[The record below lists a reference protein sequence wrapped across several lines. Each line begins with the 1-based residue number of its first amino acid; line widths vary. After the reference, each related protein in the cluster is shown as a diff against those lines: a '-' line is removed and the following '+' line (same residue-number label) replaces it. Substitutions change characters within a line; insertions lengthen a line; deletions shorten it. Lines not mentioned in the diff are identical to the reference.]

1 MMALQPAAGARDL
14 NPQQVEHNHRLRE
27 RLASVY
33 RLWGYEEVS
42 PPRVERLD
50 TLKAGGGI
58 ASEDIVR
65 LVADEPLGLRP
76 EMTASI
82 ARAASTRFAGR
93 PRPLRLWASGSVFEN
108 RQADEGRQC
117 IEEKLHSGVEL
128 FGEPSVSAEIELLSL
143 LMAGLESL
151 QLEHQSETRLLMGHA
166 DLMAL
171 ILMPFSGELKQQIRT
186 AMVHFDRLQLAAL
199 DLDSTC
205 MERLRRVM
213 DLRGEPADVLE
224 QLRRLFGPQPVL
236 TELDRLYKHL
246 APQASDLRVQLQLDP
261 TFQAHYGLYDGLVFQ
276 LVCQGHAAPTV
287 IARGGRYDGLVR
299 RFGSSGRDGA
309 GLGFSFCLD
318 DIRDLP
324 ASVNGDGAVEHR
336 ILVCHHVNSS
346 LEQAISIQRSFHR
359 KGVQAELEFE
369 PLQDRSSAER
379 LLQTRQC
386 HELAWVTA

>member
-1 MMALQPAAGARDL
+1 MALQPAAGARDL

-93 PRPLRLWASGSVFEN
+93 PRPLRLWASGTVFES

-128 FGEPSVSAEIELLSL
+128 FGEPTVTAELELLSL

-151 QLEHQSETRLLMGHA
+151 ELEDQLQARLLIGHA

-171 ILMPFSGELKQQIRT
+171 ILTPFEGELKQQIRS
-186 AMVHFDRLQLAAL
+186 ALVRFDRLQLAELGL
-199 DLDSTC
+199 DDSS
-205 MERLRRVM
+205 MDRLRRVM
-213 DLRGEPADVLE
+213 DLRGEPSQVLE
-224 QLRRLFGPQPVL
+224 ALRRLFGPQPVL
-236 TELDRLYKHL
+236 TELDRLLKHL
-246 APQASDLRVQLQLDP
+246 APLALQLDVDLQLDP

-276 LVCQGHAAPTV
+276 LVCQGLSAPTV
-287 IARGGRYDGLVR
+287 IARGGRYNRLVR
-299 RFGSSGRDGA
+299 RFGTSGRDGA
-309 GLGFSFCLD
+309 GVGFSFCLD

-324 ASVNGDGAVEHR
+324 AAGGDDDLVER
-336 ILVCHHVNSS
+336 RTLVCHHVGST
-346 LEQAISIQRSFHR
+346 LEEAISVQRSLHS
-359 KGVQAELEFE
+359 KGIQAELELE
-369 PLQDRSSAER
+369 PLQDRLAAETR
-379 LLQTRQC
+379 LQERQC
-386 HELAWVTA
+386 HDLAWVTA